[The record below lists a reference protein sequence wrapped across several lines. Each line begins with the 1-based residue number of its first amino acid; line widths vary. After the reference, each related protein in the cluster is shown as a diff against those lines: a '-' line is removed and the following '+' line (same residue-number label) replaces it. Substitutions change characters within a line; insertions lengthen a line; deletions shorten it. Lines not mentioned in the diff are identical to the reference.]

1 MASERG
7 CPASRLLLV
16 TYCVP
21 QFTISSRILSGKA
34 AHPSPSGMSPP
45 SGHPYFLFT
54 AHSRCVII
62 RHPDWVTPQFTQNQ
76 LLRPEVPCIRF
87 AWPHPSTGHYV
98 ELTPNSVP
106 PVRLGPCPPP
116 HPSLSTD
123 CTLSILSVNNVCV
136 SPRLT
141 LGGKECVRIGQ
152 PYGCPYMRTSLHR
165 SAKAREQEE
174 VHATVVSPG
183 YATARTRLLPSS
195 RG

>member
-116 HPSLSTD
+116 TPVIEHRLYTVHPLSKQRVRFSAAD
-123 CTLSILSVNNVCV
+123 IGREGVCAYW
-136 SPRLT
+136 T
-141 LGGKECVRIGQ
+141 AVRV
-152 PYGCPYMRTSLHR
+152 P
-165 SAKAREQEE
+165 
-174 VHATVVSPG
+174 VHAYIPAPQCKG
-183 YATARTRLLPSS
+183 QGAGGGARYSS
-195 RG
+195 KSGLRHC

>member
-7 CPASRLLLV
+7 CPASRLPLV

-21 QFTISSRILSGKA
+21 QFTISSRILSRKA

-62 RHPDWVTPQFTQNQ
+62 RHPDWTTPQFTQNQ

-116 HPSLSTD
+116 PPSLSTD
-123 CTLSILSVNNVCV
+123 CTLSILSVNNACV

-141 LGGKECVRIGQ
+141 FIGREECVRNGQ
-152 PYGCPYMRTSLHR
+152 P
-165 SAKAREQEE
+165 
-174 VHATVVSPG
+174 
-183 YATARTRLLPSS
+183 
-195 RG
+195 